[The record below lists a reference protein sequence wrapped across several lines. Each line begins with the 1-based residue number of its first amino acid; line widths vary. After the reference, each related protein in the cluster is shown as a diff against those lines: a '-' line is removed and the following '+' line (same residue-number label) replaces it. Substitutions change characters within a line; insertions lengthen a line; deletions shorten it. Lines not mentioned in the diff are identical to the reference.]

1 MSGIFF
7 GHPGV
12 RFPRR
17 VRFFEIMM
25 RGFASSL
32 LRWLTMAVGG
42 STRVHFRLD
51 EAEFPAAS
59 QNACKLLERTLPGLR
74 AVDCA
79 SIDALRPFNN
89 WINLEDQYEL
99 LFTRET
105 PAPFAG
111 RVPTMGRSPALPRNA
126 CETSQENILA
136 ASRRIFWKRQRQSRK
151 KPATAVPKGPQAPR
165 AARQPEP
172 GEG

>member
-17 VRFFEIMM
+17 FRFFEIMM

-32 LRWLTMAVGG
+32 LRWLTVAAGG

-59 QNACKLLERTLPGLR
+59 QSACKLLERTVPGSDV
-74 AVDCA
+74 VDCA
-79 SIDALRPFNN
+79 SRDALRRFNN
-89 WINLEDQYEL
+89 WVNLEDQYEL
-99 LFTRET
+99 LFTREA
-105 PAPFAG
+105 PAPFAR
-111 RVPTMGRSPALPRNA
+111 RVPTIGRSPALPGNA
-126 CETSQENILA
+126 RESSQENILA
-136 ASRRIFWKRQRQSRK
+136 ASRSILWKRHGRK
-151 KPATAVPKGPQAPR
+151 KASDRVAQWHPALATAAH
-165 AARQPEP
+165 A
-172 GEG
+172 

>member
-32 LRWLTMAVGG
+32 LRWLTVAAGG

-51 EAEFPAAS
+51 EAEFPTVS
-59 QNACKLLERTLPGLR
+59 QSACKLFEWTLPGSR

-79 SIDALRPFNN
+79 SIGALRPLNN
-89 WINLEDQYEL
+89 WVNLKDQYEL
-99 LFTRET
+99 LFTWET
-105 PAPFAG
+105 PAPSAR
-111 RVPTMGRSPALPRNA
+111 RVPTIGRSPALPRNA
-126 CETSQENILA
+126 LETAQENILA
-136 ASRRIFWKRQRQSRK
+136 ASRRILWKRERQRRK
-151 KPATAVPKGPQAPR
+151 KASDRVGQWHAALAAGAQA
-165 AARQPEP
+165 
-172 GEG
+172 

>member
-32 LRWLTMAVGG
+32 LRWLTMAAGG

-59 QNACKLLERTLPGLR
+59 QSACKLLERTLPGLR

-89 WINLEDQYEL
+89 WVNLEDQYEL
-99 LFTRET
+99 LFTEET
-105 PAPFAG
+105 PATKAQKSQRP
-111 RVPTMGRSPALPRNA
+111 RRPMSRSPPG
-126 CETSQENILA
+126 
-136 ASRRIFWKRQRQSRK
+136 RRAGLNRLR
-151 KPATAVPKGPQAPR
+151 
-165 AARQPEP
+165 
-172 GEG
+172 

>member
-7 GHPGV
+7 GHPSV

-32 LRWLTMAVGG
+32 LRWLTIAAGG

-59 QNACKLLERTLPGLR
+59 QSACKLLERTLPGLR

-89 WINLEDQYEL
+89 WVNLEDQYEL

-105 PAPFAG
+105 PAPFAR
-111 RVPTMGRSPALPRNA
+111 RVPTIGRSSALPRNA
-126 CETSQENILA
+126 RETAQENIRA
-136 ASRRIFWKRQRQSRK
+136 ASRRILWKRRRRK
-151 KPATAVPKGPQAPR
+151 KASDHVGQWHAALAAGAQA
-165 AARQPEP
+165 
-172 GEG
+172 

>member
-1 MSGIFF
+1 MLGMFVL
-7 GHPGV
+7 HPGV
-12 RFPRR
+12 RLPRR
-17 VRFFEIMM
+17 VSVFEIMM

-105 PAPFAG
+105 PAPFA
-111 RVPTMGRSPALPRNA
+111 RRAPTMGRSPALPRSA
-126 CETSQENILA
+126 RETSQENILA
-136 ASRRIFWKRQRQSRK
+136 ASRRVFWKRQRQRRK
-151 KPATAVPKGPQAPR
+151 KASDRVAQWHTALAAGAQA
-165 AARQPEP
+165 
-172 GEG
+172 

>member
-32 LRWLTMAVGG
+32 LRWLTMAAGG

-51 EAEFPAAS
+51 EAEFPAAWQS
-59 QNACKLLERTLPGLR
+59 ACKLLERTLPGSR

-89 WINLEDQYEL
+89 WVNLEDQYEL

-105 PAPFAG
+105 PAPFAR

-126 CETSQENILA
+126 RASSQENILA
-136 ASRRIFWKRQRQSRK
+136 ASRRIFWKRQRQRRK
-151 KPATAVPKGPQAPR
+151 KASDRVAQWHAALAAGAQA
-165 AARQPEP
+165 
-172 GEG
+172 

>member
-32 LRWLTMAVGG
+32 LRWLTMAAGG

-51 EAEFPAAS
+51 EAEFPAAWQS
-59 QNACKLLERTLPGLR
+59 ACKLLERTLPGSR

-89 WINLEDQYEL
+89 WVNLEDQYEL

-105 PAPFAG
+105 P
-111 RVPTMGRSPALPRNA
+111 RRSRGG
-126 CETSQENILA
+126 
-136 ASRRIFWKRQRQSRK
+136 SRRWGDRPRYQETR
-151 KPATAVPKGPQAPR
+151 AQAPKKTFWQR
-165 AARQPEP
+165 VVAFF
-172 GEG
+172 